1 MKEVRRWGPLL
12 QLGWMMAGAMLIP
25 LGIGIWLDR
34 RYSTAPLFILVGA
47 LVGVLASTIGV
58 MRLATRMIETSAQM
72 PRDAAE
78 DDAAVHGKEE

>member
-1 MKEVRRWGPLL
+1 L